1 MAWDRQNDAGIFG
14 YLVPAPRI
22 VRRKSE
28 DSIRSPVTWKVHR
41 RLLGHLVLIVLEIR
55 EGIAQNEVETLSV
68 KMCRDVIIDW

>member
-1 MAWDRQNDAGIFG
+1 MAWDRQNDAGIYR

-41 RLLGHLVLIVLEIR
+41 RLPGHLISIVLEIR
-55 EGIAQNEVETLSV
+55 EGVVLNEVETLSV
-68 KMCRDVIIDW
+68 KMCRDASID